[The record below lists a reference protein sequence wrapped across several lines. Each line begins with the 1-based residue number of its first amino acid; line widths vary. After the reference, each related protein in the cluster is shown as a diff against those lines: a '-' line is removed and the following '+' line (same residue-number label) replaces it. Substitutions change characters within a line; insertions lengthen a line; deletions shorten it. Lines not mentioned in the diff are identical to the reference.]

1 MITHYHV
8 FSEHLPLQPYGL
20 EFNVAEACVFLCD
33 NASLMV
39 ASWSREDDDG
49 DAKDSHHKV
58 LWGLKKLMHFKSVWL
73 WQAMKK

>member
-49 DAKDSHHKV
+49 DAKNSHHFFMACHSHT
-58 LWGLKKLMHFKSVWL
+58 LLKCISFFNPHNTL
-73 WQAMKK
+73 